1 MREEFNFRFNA
12 LEEKYDARF
21 DALEEKYDTRFDVIE
36 KKIDKNSNNIIK
48 LQKIVIDLRDDIDTV
63 YDLERDTR
71 IHLKLK

>member
-21 DALEEKYDTRFDVIE
+21 DAIE
-36 KKIDKNSNNIIK
+36 KKIDKNSNIIIK

-63 YDLERDTR
+63 YDLEKDT
-71 IHLKLK
+71 HMNLKLK